1 MKYKNY
7 ILYVV
12 LLIFFSISSPLNA
25 QIFKGM
31 VMGGVNLAQMNGD
44 QSFGFNKFGLN
55 AGIGVMAPLND
66 KRNFLLSMEVLYNEL
81 GAKESQDPFKYNT
94 KIQYVSIP
102 LLVHYEDKFGGWTFG
117 AGLQYSRLIDVNE
130 DWGLPKPPILSMD
143 RPLMETVKDFNRDDF
158 SFLFDIRFRIWER
171 LKFNFRYQYS
181 IVPIRKNVTYY
192 NSFPDDSPDY
202 KSWQRD
208 FYHNTLTIRLIYVIN
223 ERSTKELDR
232 NINRNMY

>member
-31 VMGGVNLAQMNGD
+31 VMGGINLAQMNGD

-94 KIQYVSIP
+94 KIQYV
-102 LLVHYEDKFGGWTFG
+102 
-117 AGLQYSRLIDVNE
+117 LQ
-130 DWGLPKPPILSMD
+130 K
-143 RPLMETVKDFNRDDF
+143 
-158 SFLFDIRFRIWER
+158 
-171 LKFNFRYQYS
+171 
-181 IVPIRKNVTYY
+181 
-192 NSFPDDSPDY
+192 
-202 KSWQRD
+202 
-208 FYHNTLTIRLIYVIN
+208 
-223 ERSTKELDR
+223 
-232 NINRNMY
+232 